1 MPKTNSISKDSRLL
15 MNPNAVEARMAGA
28 RIGIVIRSKAP
39 KVLLPEV
46 CAASSSAASIA
57 LKAGVI
63 KRNRT
68 EVLKAKWHQMIPQ
81 YEKTLKGADDRL
93 NIRITAL
100 FKRP

>member
-1 MPKTNSISKDSRLL
+1 M
-15 MNPNAVEARMAGA
+15 
-28 RIGIVIRSKAP
+28 
-39 KVLLPEV
+39 
-46 CAASSSAASIA
+46 A

-68 EVLKAKWHQMIPQ
+68 EVLKAKWHQIIPQ